1 MKYIFQLFLL
11 NLACR
16 NYYHLSFLLAQK
28 KMSQSSLVSK
38 TASSQELKSIVLAVW
53 LKEEEEK
60 TAMDVLEQRG
70 SPLQCGFGYA
80 SHWV

>member
-1 MKYIFQLFLL
+1 MCREYIQQQIVNFHVFLFP
-11 NLACR
+11 
-16 NYYHLSFLLAQK
+16 F
-28 KMSQSSLVSK
+28 VSK

-53 LKEEEEK
+53 LKEEDEK